1 MDTRAAPTGG
11 DPWTCPECGW
21 ENAGGATCD
30 RCGIAKAWVEDPP
43 LDLPP
48 PPGWWERPDGWLA
61 ALHAAGTIGGTL
73 LALRP
78 EWAPFL
84 ALAEPWQWIQVALSG
99 AAAVSSVNRAVMSRR
114 FHEVRLTMPAHARSD
129 EPFDVELTLVPYRGI
144 PNVTLRV
151 DLVENT
157 YQRPSGRE
165 GGVTLRSRR
174 LARHHLQRAA
184 PLRGRRTHH
193 VVTTFLAP
201 LPNPD
206 VHDVMAELQASLLAP
221 FAWLVPGL
229 GQAARNLREHGG
241 VRVRAVVAV
250 GPFRHVIERR
260 IIVFLDTGTTLLAG

>member
-1 MDTRAAPTGG
+1 MDTPTAEVADGA
-11 DPWTCPECGW
+11 WTCPECGW
-21 ENAGGATCD
+21 ENAEGSTCD
-30 RCGIAKAWVEDPP
+30 RCGIAKAWLEDPP

-48 PPGWWERPDGWLA
+48 PPGWWERPDGWLVT
-61 ALHAAGTIGGTL
+61 LHAAGVVGGTL

-78 EWAPFL
+78 ELAPFL
-84 ALAEPWQWIQVALSG
+84 ALAEPWQWIQVALST
-99 AAAVSSVNRAVMSRR
+99 AATVASVNRAVMARH
-114 FHEVRLTMPAHARSD
+114 FHDVRLRMPPHARSD
-129 EPFDVELTLVPYRGI
+129 QPFDVELTLLPYRRI
-144 PNVTLRV
+144 PNVTIRV

-157 YQRPSGRE
+157 YQRRSGRD

-174 LARHHLQRAA
+174 LARHHLQRRA

-193 VVTTFLAP
+193 VTTTFLAP
-201 LPNPD
+201 LPNMD
-206 VHDVMAELQASLLAP
+206 VHDVMAELQASLIAP

-260 IIVFLDTGTTLLAG
+260 IIVFLDNDSVLLAG